1 MNNHIH
7 YFDRDIWITEEVFH
21 CNKFDINL
29 KNIKKVYIDFK
40 VNTALAAFFSF
51 LAAFAIVIMA
61 WFKLGDMGYFF
72 LIPLVA
78 AFGWLRYVLLNY
90 VDIMVVT
97 DDNKSQKVLVTSM
110 RRRRWAYEIEDYI
123 KHQLNLIDKMP

>member
-1 MNNHIH
+1 MNSHIH

-21 CNKFDINL
+21 CNNFDISL
-29 KNIKKVYIDFK
+29 KSIKKVYIDFK

-51 LAAFAIVIMA
+51 LGCFVLVIAA
-61 WFKLGDMGYFF
+61 WFRLGDIGYFF

-90 VDIMVVT
+90 VDIRITT
-97 DDNKSQKVLVTSM
+97 DDKKTRKVLVTSM
-110 RRRRWAYEIEDYI
+110 RNRRWAYEIEDYI
-123 KHQLNLIDKMP
+123 KHQLNLLDKMP